1 VNITDAVISR
11 ALEKANIENA
21 TLRFGVVKAITGKTL
36 TVTLGGIDIPLIAH
50 LKSYTPHVGDRVWLL
65 HQGST
70 LVALGSN

>member
-1 VNITDAVISR
+1 MNITDAVISR

-21 TLRFGVVKAITGKTL
+21 TLRFGVVKAITTKTL
-36 TVTLGGIDIPLIAH
+36 TVTLGGADVPLVPF
-50 LKSYTPHVGDRVWLL
+50 LKSYTPTVGDRVWLL